1 MSTLTI
7 AGCSAEPP
15 SEFAHAQP
23 LGFLPR
29 ISLMPLSALQVGHLQ
44 AAGGAGAD
52 LVLALLRQRQLR
64 KLPPLHAR
72 AAALSALLQLLSTE
86 GPTSCQHS

>member
-1 MSTLTI
+1 MSALPTT
-7 AGCSAEPP
+7 GGGSAEPP
-15 SEFAHAQP
+15 SEFAHWA
-23 LGFLPR
+23 F
-29 ISLMPLSALQVGHLQ
+29 SLMPLSALQVGHLQ

-72 AAALSALLQLLSTE
+72 PAALSALLQLLSTE

>member
-1 MSTLTI
+1 MSSLTI

-15 SEFAHAQP
+15 SEFAHAQ

-72 AAALSALLQLLSTE
+72 PAALSALLRLLSTE